1 MSREPQLGV
10 VVGKKGVGKTH
21 KTKEVIQQYILGGP
35 NIKPRRALI
44 LDVNDEFTGIK
55 SIALKDIALFSAHPK
70 IEARRV
76 RPFLPNGKKMTI
88 DEISQT
94 LFVILEKFRGGLLLI
109 EDINKYTSD
118 NMPNDLIGAICT
130 NRHADMD
137 IIIHY
142 QSIGRISPKVWQN
155 LNWIRF
161 HQNTDSVDRHK
172 LKFEDKFDVLKLTE
186 ILVNN
191 ACKKDKRYY
200 VYVNVDEMKIKGSFP
215 RKIAEETV
223 MEYVQINYSKLI
235 NPLTKQRDM
244 ETGKPRFDSS
254 TAQKHV
260 MSNLLEDYF

>member
-1 MSREPQLGV
+1 MREPQLGV

-21 KTKEVIQQYILGGP
+21 LTKQIIRTYTIGSPAV
-35 NIKPRRALI
+35 NARRALI
-44 LDVNDEFTGIK
+44 LDVNDEFTELK
-55 SIALKDIALFSAHPK
+55 SIALKDIPLFSAHPK

-76 RPFLPNGKKMTI
+76 RPFRPDGKKMSM
-88 DEISQT
+88 DEIAQT
-94 LFVILEKFRGGLLLI
+94 LFVILETYRGGLLLI
-109 EDINKYTSD
+109 EDVNKYTSD

-161 HQNTDSVDRHK
+161 HKNTDSVDRHK

-191 ACKKDKRYY
+191 AYKSNKRYY
-200 VYVNVDEMKIKGSFP
+200 CYVNVDDMKIQGSFS
-215 RKIAEETV
+215 RKVAEETV
-223 MEYVQINYSKLI
+223 MEYMQINYSKLVT
-235 NPLTKQRDM
+235 PLTKQRDIN
-244 ETGKPRFDSS
+244 TGKPRFDTQ
-254 TAQKHV
+254 TAQKHI
-260 MSNLLEDYF
+260 MTNLLAEYF